1 MSSAM
6 RHRFDLHTHSFYSAD
21 AADSPEELIARAK
34 ARGLSGIAITDHDSC
49 EVHKYLRKKGLER
62 EDGQA
67 VDGFLV
73 VPGMEVSTAD
83 GHLLCLGVLLPVLAG
98 QPAVEVAKLVAEQ
111 GGIAIPAHPY
121 DSWRAGIKSHVLDAM
136 EIKAIEVFNAAVS
149 TKSFNEQALAY
160 ATERG
165 LAMTASSDAH
175 HASAVGVSCTVF
187 EMEELSVSALIRAI
201 EGGGTPEGRYL
212 SFAESMKKN
221 FGNLLRSANRKPKP
235 DLG

>member
-1 MSSAM
+1 M

-62 EDGQA
+62 EDGVA

-98 QPAVEVAKLVAEQ
+98 QPAVEVARLVAAQ

-121 DSWRAGIKSHVLDAM
+121 DSWRAGIKSHVLDTM
-136 EIKAIEVFNAAVS
+136 DIKAIEVFNAAVS
-149 TKSFNEQALAY
+149 SRAFNEQALAY
-160 ATERG
+160 ATKRG
-165 LAMTASSDAH
+165 LAMTSASDAH
-175 HASAVGVSCTVF
+175 HASAVGISCTSF
-187 EMEELSVSALIRAI
+187 DLEELSVPALLAAI
-201 EGGGTPEGRYL
+201 AAGGSPEGRYL
-212 SFAESMKKN
+212 SFAEAMKKH
-221 FGNLLRSANRKPKP
+221 FGNLFRAVNRKPKP
-235 DLG
+235 DLE